1 MVTQNRSAKPS
12 QFATHVIVLV
22 VAAAVILSISMGLRQ
37 SLGLFQR
44 PLNADTGA
52 SASMFGFALAFQSL
66 VWGLAQPFIGMAADR
81 FGARPVVIASAVIYA
96 IGLLLMA
103 LCGPDIGLNLGAGL
117 LVGVGIAGTGFGV
130 LFGAVARA
138 VPERRRVQTLGIVS
152 AAGSLA
158 TLLLAPAVQSIIFSS
173 GWRAGALV
181 FAGIA
186 LSMAV
191 LGLLLGS
198 PSEGKAA
205 VPDAPRAPVGAVVLT
220 AIRHPGFIAMTGAFF
235 ACGFQLMYIT
245 AHLPAFLAMC
255 GVAPTVSATAL
266 AVIGLGNAAGSLIF
280 GFLGARHS
288 QRHLLALAYLL
299 RTIAI
304 VCFVAMPVS
313 AKSTILFAAAM
324 GLLWLGI
331 VPLVS
336 ALIGKLFGLQHFNT
350 LFGVAFL
357 SHQVGAFIG
366 SWLGGVSV
374 DMTGSYTMA
383 WSCMIIIGIGAFLL
397 QWFMDDQPKPTDRA
411 PDRLSAAMT

>member
-1 MVTQNRSAKPS
+1 MVTQNRSAKPF
-12 QFATHVIVLV
+12 QFTTHVIVLV

-44 PLNADTGA
+44 PVSVDTGA
-52 SASMFGFALAFQSL
+52 SGSMFGFALAVQSL
-66 VWGLAQPFIGMAADR
+66 VWGLAQPLIGMAADR
-81 FGARPVVIASAVIYA
+81 FGARHVVIGSAMIYA

-103 LCGPDIGLNLGAGL
+103 TFGPGIGLNVGAGL

-138 VPERRRVQTLGIVS
+138 VPENRRVQTLGTVS

-158 TLLLAPAVQSIIFSS
+158 TLLLAPAVQSIISSS
-173 GWRAGALV
+173 GWRTGALV

-186 LSMAV
+186 VCMAL

-198 PSEGKAA
+198 PSDGKVAA
-205 VPDAPRAPVGAVVLT
+205 PEQSRVPVGEVVL
-220 AIRHPGFIAMTGAFF
+220 AAMRHPGFMAMTAAFF

-245 AHLPAFLAMC
+245 AHLPAFLALC

-280 GFLGARHS
+280 GFLGTRHS
-288 QRHLLALAYLL
+288 QKHLLALAYLL
-299 RTIAI
+299 RTITI

-313 AKSTILFAAAM
+313 ATSTILFAAAM

-336 ALIGKLFGLQHFNT
+336 ALIVKLFGLQHFNT

-357 SHQVGAFIG
+357 NHQVGAFMG

-374 DMTGSYTMA
+374 DMTGAYTMA
-383 WSCMIIIGIGAFLL
+383 WSGMIIIGLCAFLL

>member
-1 MVTQNRSAKPS
+1 MVAENRSAKPS
-12 QFATHVIVLV
+12 HFTTHVIVLV

-52 SASMFGFALAFQSL
+52 SATMFSFALAFQSL

-81 FGARPVVIASAVIYA
+81 FGARPVVIGSAVTYA

-103 LCGPDIGLNLGAGL
+103 TFEPDIGLNLGAGL

-138 VPERRRVQTLGIVS
+138 VPERSRVQTLGIVS

-158 TLLLAPAVQSIIFSS
+158 TLLLAPAVQSIISSS
-173 GWRAGALV
+173 GWRTGALV

-186 LSMAV
+186 VFMAL

-198 PSEGKAA
+198 PSNGKAA
-205 VPDAPRAPVGAVVLT
+205 APEQSRVPIGEVVL
-220 AIRHPGFIAMTGAFF
+220 AAMRHPGFMATTAAFF

-245 AHLPAFLAMC
+245 AHLPAFLALC

-288 QRHLLALAYLL
+288 QKHLLALAYLL

-313 AKSTILFAAAM
+313 ATSTIVFAAAM

-336 ALIGKLFGLQHFNT
+336 ALIVKLFGLQHFNT

-357 SHQVGAFIG
+357 SHQIGAFMG
-366 SWLGGVSV
+366 SWLGGVTV
-374 DMTGSYTMA
+374 DLSGSYTVA
-383 WSCMIIIGIGAFLL
+383 WSGMIIIGLCAFLL